1 MNVMRDFWNMRFC
14 VENIFLGVIR
24 CHEIAPELFG
34 YGAYR
39 FQIHLALGR
48 GIAFRVLLGK
58 AKGDMQVTAIAFLPG
73 SIWLIV
79 LSIRSISPIK
89 GIRSSIRSRSY
100 SRPLLRPVSRYSRI
114 PPAAAL
120 TLASIGNRFV

>member
-73 SIWLIV
+73 FNLVNCAVHQIYITHQGDTIIYQV
-79 LSIRSISPIK
+79 AVVFATPFA
-89 GIRSSIRSRSY
+89 
-100 SRPLLRPVSRYSRI
+100 P
-114 PPAAAL
+114 
-120 TLASIGNRFV
+120 RFQIFSDSARCGVNPGEHR